1 MATHWKHLLH
11 EEAIEKKLIH
21 TQNDARIIFNE
32 KNEKAQLKEFA
43 ASAVASSTNLK
54 SLLEEQRKL
63 EEEMNALTGK
73 TEEHSNSNKKY
84 NQTITTIYEKKKKAK
99 EEVKK
104 AKRIRRKQEITKS
117 ERWLK
122 KEKERFDLQARIDS
136 SRRRAAKKEKVG
148 LGTSLEDIANKKEE
162 RKVSIK
168 KGYNTKEK
176 KGKQV
181 VGKKDSTFVVKNKTD
196 TFFKKG
202 GNKADEVHRLGK
214 KRLNIEVV
222 DKELERRD
230 KVFKLA
236 TNKSREFKRSPPLK
250 TITKNK
256 ETFNEKIKESEFEK
270 KEKKRF
276 SMSNRF
282 RKTNDFLKVSNS
294 YLNKTNQVAK
304 HFNGFLKKTDHLFQ
318 KENRQ
323 EKLFSMNSLPRVFTG
338 EEERNKEFNFNK
350 GVNEALL
357 LSKKAKLDELPKKRR
372 TKQKKDRL

>member
-11 EEAIEKKLIH
+11 EEAIEKKPIH

-32 KNEKAQLKEFA
+32 KNEKARLKEFA

-73 TEEHSNSNKKY
+73 TEGRPNSNKKY
-84 NQTITTIYEKKKKAK
+84 NQTITTVYEKKKKAK
-99 EEVKK
+99 EEAKK
-104 AKRIRRKQEITKS
+104 SERIRKKQEITKS

-122 KEKERFDLQARIDS
+122 KEKDRFDLQARIDP
-136 SRRRAAKKEKVG
+136 SRRRAAKKKKVG

-181 VGKKDSTFVVKNKTD
+181 VGKKGSTFVIKNKTD

-202 GNKADEVHRLGK
+202 GNTADEVHRLGK
-214 KRLNIEVV
+214 KQLNIEVV
-222 DKELERRD
+222 DKELEKRD

-236 TNKSREFKRSPPLK
+236 TNKSKGFKRSPSLK
-250 TITKNK
+250 TIAKNE

-270 KEKKRF
+270 KEKKRL

-282 RKTNDFLKVSNS
+282 RKTNDFLKVSSS
-294 YLNKTNQVAK
+294 YLNKTDQVAK

-318 KENRQ
+318 KENYQ
-323 EKLFSMNSLPRVFTG
+323 EKLFSMNSLPRVFTS

-350 GVNEALL
+350 GMNEVLL